1 MSHIAPR
8 RGLWVDYA
16 LASYDVEAIA
26 AQRDRAGRALVGN
39 PANGGDVYP
48 MLITRPWGDT
58 PTSAVNG
65 QVFLD
70 GNDALWVTSRQ
81 QDENAAPGGQPPS
94 PGRWGEAAR

>member
-26 AQRDRAGRALVGN
+26 AQREASGRVRGGN
-39 PANGGDVYP
+39 PVDTGDVYP

-70 GNDALWVTSRQ
+70 GNDSLWVTSRQ
-81 QDENAAPGGQPPS
+81 QDEGAVGGGWGPTA
-94 PGRWGEAAR
+94 GRWTEAAS